1 MCVLTKVIDRTRRLS
16 SRALFPLRSSLLLAN
31 TVTSPEPARFA
42 SLRDIYA
49 DTLRLLR
56 RPIIMAIGERSTLKA
71 SGAPQPVPME
81 LCQNAIM
88 IASLMLTCF
97 VVAASNIADTHT
109 HSLLC
114 PPLSHGP
121 PLTELEQPPV
131 WR

>member
-56 RPIIMAIGERSTLKA
+56 RPIIMAIGEKSTLKA
-71 SGAPQPVPME
+71 SGAPQLVPVE
-81 LCQNAIM
+81 LRRNAIM

-109 HSLLC
+109 HTLYFVLLF
-114 PPLSHGP
+114 PMVPH
-121 PLTELEQPPV
+121 
-131 WR
+131 